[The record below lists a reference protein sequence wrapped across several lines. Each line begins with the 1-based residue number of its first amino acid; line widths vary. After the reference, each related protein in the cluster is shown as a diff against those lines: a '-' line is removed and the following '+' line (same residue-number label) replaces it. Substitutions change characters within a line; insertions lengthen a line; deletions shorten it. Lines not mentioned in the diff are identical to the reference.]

1 MRNLVLFGIFTL
13 ALATACSKKETPSPT
28 TTTSATATASAAPTT
43 TASAT
48 PAATTAAA
56 PAVEV
61 SPQMKSFMDMLDGSD
76 GSAGKALKKFGEPSV
91 QKNDV
96 GMYSL
101 KNPKVTKAERVGV
114 MQCYTMESEAGV
126 MHHETRVCWDT
137 KGKIAQITDKSS

>member
-1 MRNLVLFGIFTL
+1 MRNLVLLCILTAG
-13 ALATACSKKETPSPT
+13 LATACSKKETPSPT

-48 PAATTAAA
+48 PAATAA
-56 PAVEV
+56 PAVDV

-76 GSAGKALKKFGEPSV
+76 GSAGKALKKYGEPSV

-101 KNPKVTKAERVGV
+101 KNPKVTKSERVGV